1 MCPMPVCFLTTL
13 YARVN
18 TEYFTALTVQ
28 CYVDIDPTV
37 NIYELTQCLW
47 CFCQCHSSAMGIF
60 IFIISRCSHKLSFI
74 KYIQATQ
81 YLISA

>member
-37 NIYELTQCLW
+37 NIYELTRCLW
-47 CFCQCHSSAMGIF
+47 CFCQWVTDYYSF
-60 IFIISRCSHKLSFI
+60 TLLQWEYLFLLFPVVVISLV
-74 KYIQATQ
+74 
-81 YLISA
+81 L